1 MATQPFTGRSISRR
15 GFVGGSLAA
24 GLAALTLSAC
34 SSTSSSESGGSASGS
49 NSVPF
54 TSFLFGTAST
64 EGWIK
69 GIDKTFTSKTS
80 IAVNE
85 QAVPY
90 ANFLDQI
97 VLKAKGGNVSGVAHI
112 DEEWLSTLA
121 TAGVL
126 KPTDSFFKA
135 DLYPKSVQNAGLYK
149 ETRYAIPWT
158 QSGIGM
164 VANKDILAKAGVSAK
179 ITTVDDF
186 TAALRAIK
194 KLDSSITPYAP
205 STNVQQL
212 KDIIPWMWTFGSKIY
227 DGKDVTLGDDGSLK
241 AIDYWKSLLDEGLIG
256 NNLIRNDA
264 RTLFAQGRA
273 AIYDDAP
280 QAISVIPGQSTDK
293 TIGTKMAPMARPT
306 AKPGDIPQALLWSQ
320 PLVSFDDDPSSRTFM
335 TYLSTDLTALQPM
348 FTKGGQPPTTTE
360 SMNADWF
367 TSNTFINTFTKEIAT
382 TATKNPFWSFPTA
395 SKAQNA
401 FNEQVEAALKGV
413 VSAKAAMSAA
423 KDALQSQL

>member
-1 MATQPFTGRSISRR
+1 MATQPFTGRPINRR
-15 GFVGGSLAA
+15 SFVGA
-24 GLAALTLSAC
+24 GLAGFAALTLAAC
-34 SSTSSSESGGSASGS
+34 SSGSSSGASGTGS
-49 NSVPF
+49 STVPF

-69 GIDKTFTSKTS
+69 AIDKDFTSKTS

-85 QAVPY
+85 QAIPY

-149 ETRYAIPWT
+149 DTRYAIPWT

-164 VANKDILAKAGVSAK
+164 VANKDLLAKAGVSAN
-179 ITTVDDF
+179 IATVDDF

-241 AIDYWKSLLDEGLIG
+241 AIDYWKNLLDEGLIG
-256 NNLIRNDA
+256 DNLIRNDA

-280 QAISVIPGQSTDK
+280 QAISIIPGQSTDK
-293 TIGTKMAPMARPT
+293 TIAAKMIPMARPT
-306 AKPGDIPQALLWSQ
+306 VKAGDTPQALLWSQ
-320 PLVSFDDDPSSRTFM
+320 PLVAFDDDPSSQKFM
-335 TYLSTDLTALQPM
+335 TYLSTDMSALQPM
-348 FTKGGQPPTTTE
+348 FTKGGQPPTTIE
-360 SMNADWF
+360 SMKADWF
-367 TSNTFINTFTKEIAT
+367 TSNAFINTFTKDIAAN
-382 TATKNPFWSFPTA
+382 ATKNPFWSFPTA

-401 FNEQVEAALKGV
+401 FDEQVEAALKGS